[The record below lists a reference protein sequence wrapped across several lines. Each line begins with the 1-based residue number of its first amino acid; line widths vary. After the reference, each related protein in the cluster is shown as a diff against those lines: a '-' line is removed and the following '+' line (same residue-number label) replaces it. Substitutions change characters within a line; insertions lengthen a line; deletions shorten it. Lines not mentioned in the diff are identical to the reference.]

1 MTERTLII
9 RHETVDEFVEGFG
22 EQIETEE
29 DTSDI
34 VAFADPD
41 ELGRLMTQRRM
52 ELIETVMTDPPD
64 SIRDLADKVDRGL
77 REVHEDVHMFAD
89 KGIVELEEDGKA
101 KKPRIPYDNIR
112 IEVDLP
118 RDRKHATA

>member
-1 MTERTLII
+1 MTEKTLII

-22 EQIETEE
+22 EQLTT
-29 DTSDI
+29 DDGTPDV

-41 ELGRLMTQRRM
+41 ELGRLMTRRRV

-64 SIRDLADKVDRGL
+64 SIRDLADKVGRGL
-77 REVHEDVHMFAD
+77 REVHEDVHMLAD
-89 KGIVELEEDGKA
+89 RGIVELVEDGQA
-101 KKPRIPYDNIR
+101 KKPRIPYDNVR

-118 RDRKHATA
+118 RKEQTATR

>member
-22 EQIETEE
+22 EQVKT
-29 DTSDI
+29 DDDSPDV

-41 ELGRLMTQRRM
+41 ELGRLMTRRRID
-52 ELIETVMTDPPD
+52 LIETVMTNPPD
-64 SIRDLADKVDRGL
+64 SIRDLAEKVDRGL
-77 REVHEDVHMFAD
+77 REVHEDVHLLAD
-89 KGIVELEEDGKA
+89 RGIVELVEDGRA
-101 KKPRIPYDNIR
+101 KKPRIPYDNVR

-118 RDRKHATA
+118 RSRDTVTV

>member
-9 RHETVDEFVEGFG
+9 RHETVDEFFEGFG

-29 DTSDI
+29 DTPDV

-41 ELGRLMTQRRM
+41 ELGRLMTQRRI
-52 ELIETVMTDPPD
+52 ELIETVMTDLPD

-77 REVHEDVHMFAD
+77 REVHEDVHLLAD
-89 KGIVELEEDGKA
+89 KGIIVLEEDGKA

-118 RDRKHATA
+118 RGKKHAKA